1 MSAGVGAGGAR
12 ASDAGPEASHTG
24 QVAAPEA
31 AGIALPVGGPAATRR
46 HRSARSPDGFY
57 GWRIVAASSAA
68 VVLTA
73 PGQTAA
79 VSAFIEPMLGDL
91 GLSRTALSTAYLI
104 GTLTGAAA
112 MPAVG
117 RALDRYGIRRTMAVI
132 GALFGAFLIGLS
144 TVSGIVGVTAGF
156 VGIRMAGQG
165 ALGLAAT
172 TATALWFTR
181 RRGVAV
187 GIVSAVGAAGIS
199 LAPVVLERLVTAY
212 GWRAVWAG
220 EGVLVWL
227 TVIPL
232 ALLVMRDRPEQLGQ
246 RPDGVPYDA
255 HAATGVV
262 GLTRAAAVRTGWFWL
277 VTAAVSVSG
286 MLATAV
292 AFHQI
297 SLLGERGLSTTA
309 AAANFLPQTAAAL
322 FATFTLGA
330 LVDRVSPSR
339 ALAGCM
345 LLLAAG
351 LAWGTVVTPG
361 LSAIGFGL
369 TIGAAGGSV
378 RTLEAATVPRVFG
391 TAHLGAIRGL
401 ITAFSIGSTAF
412 GPVLFAVVQET
423 AGSYRPVLAAS
434 AVLPLLVAVAA
445 LRVRS
450 PALTRPA
457 PTA

>member
-1 MSAGVGAGGAR
+1 VKAPADPGGAVGDGV
-12 ASDAGPEASHTG
+12 STPDLS
-24 QVAAPEA
+24 APEV
-31 AGIALPVGGPAATRR
+31 AGIAVPGAARR
-46 HRSARSPDGFY
+46 RWGQAGAPEGFY

-79 VSAFIEPMLGDL
+79 VSAFIEPMLGEL

-112 MPAVG
+112 MPLVG
-117 RALDRYGIRRTMAVI
+117 RALDRFGVRRTMAIV
-132 GALFGAFLIGLS
+132 GAVFGAFLIGLS
-144 TVSGIVGVTAGF
+144 TVSGIFGVTAGF

-165 ALGLAAT
+165 ALGLTAT

-181 RRGVAV
+181 RRGIAV
-187 GIVSAVGAAGIS
+187 GIVSAVGATGIS
-199 LAPVVLERLVTAY
+199 LAPVLLERLVAEY

-220 EGVLVWL
+220 EGVLIWL

-246 RPDGVPYDA
+246 RPDGVSPGGA
-255 HAATGVV
+255 PALAAV
-262 GLTRAAAVRTGWFWL
+262 GMTRAEAVRTGWFWL
-277 VTAAVSVSG
+277 VTASVSVTG

-297 SLLGERGLSTTA
+297 SLLGERGLSMTE

-322 FATFTLGA
+322 VATFAVGA
-330 LVDRVSPSR
+330 LVDQVSPSR
-339 ALAGCM
+339 ALAACM
-345 LLLAAG
+345 LLLTAG
-351 LAWGTVVTPG
+351 LMWGTVVQPG

-378 RTLEAATVPRVFG
+378 RTLEAATVPKVFG
-391 TAHLGAIRGL
+391 TAHLGSVRGL
-401 ITAFSIGSTAF
+401 VAAFSVGSTAF
-412 GPVLFAVVQET
+412 GPVLFAVVQEAT
-423 AGSYRPVLAAS
+423 GSYRPALVGCAL
-434 AVLPLLVAVAA
+434 LPLLVAAA
-445 LRVRS
+445 AFWVPVPSPTSMTTAPIRVI
-450 PALTRPA
+450 RPS
-457 PTA
+457 

>member
-1 MSAGVGAGGAR
+1 MDTGVAGPLGPGVPESAGVGVPAPYGRPAR
-12 ASDAGPEASHTG
+12 
-24 QVAAPEA
+24 V
-31 AGIALPVGGPAATRR
+31 
-46 HRSARSPDGFY
+46 SARSPQGFY

-79 VSAFIEPMLGDL
+79 VSAFIEPMLGEL
-91 GLSRTALSTAYLI
+91 GLSRTALSTAYLV

-117 RALDRYGIRRTMAVI
+117 RALDRFGVRRTMAVI
-132 GALFGAFLIGLS
+132 GAVFGGFLVGLS
-144 TVSGIVGVTAGF
+144 TVTGIVGVTAGF

-165 ALGLAAT
+165 ALGLTAT

-187 GIVSAVGAAGIS
+187 GVVSAAGAAGIS
-199 LAPVVLERLVTAY
+199 LAPVLLERLVAEY

-220 EGVLVWL
+220 EGLLVWA

-232 ALLVMRDRPEQLGQ
+232 ALLVMKDRPELLGQ
-246 RPDGVPYDA
+246 RPDGVPHESEDSSDVPGFSR
-255 HAATGVV
+255 H
-262 GLTRAAAVRTGWFWL
+262 AAVRTGWFWL
-277 VTAAVSVSG
+277 VASAVSVSG

-297 SLLGERGLSTTA
+297 SLLGERGLSMTA

-322 FATFTLGA
+322 LATFAVGA
-330 LVDRVSPSR
+330 LVDRVAPSQ
-339 ALAGCM
+339 ALAACM

-351 LAWGTVVTPG
+351 LAWGTVVAPG

-369 TIGAAGGSV
+369 VIGAAGGSV

-391 TAHLGAIRGL
+391 TTHLGSIRGL
-401 ITAFSIGSTAF
+401 ITAFSVGSTAF
-412 GPVLFAVVQET
+412 GPLLFAVAREAT
-423 AGSYRPVLAAS
+423 GSYRPVLAGS

-445 LRVRS
+445 LRVRTPQRAAQ
-450 PALTRPA
+450 PATR
-457 PTA
+457 

>member
-1 MSAGVGAGGAR
+1 VIVPANREGAA
-12 ASDAGPEASHTG
+12 ACDA
-24 QVAAPEA
+24 AAPEA
-31 AGIALPVGGPAATRR
+31 AGAAVPAAVRR
-46 HRSARSPDGFY
+46 PGPRSPEGFY

-79 VSAFIEPMLGDL
+79 VSAFIESMLGEL
-91 GLSRTALSTAYLI
+91 GLSRMALSTAYLV

-117 RALDRYGIRRTMAVI
+117 RALDRYGVRRTMAVV
-132 GALFGAFLIGLS
+132 GAVFGAFLIGLS
-144 TVSGIVGVTAGF
+144 TVTGILGVTAGF

-165 ALGLAAT
+165 ALGLTAT

-187 GIVSAVGAAGIS
+187 GTVSAVGAAGIS
-199 LAPVVLERLVTAY
+199 LAPVLLERLVSAY

-220 EGVLVWL
+220 EGLLVWL

-232 ALLVMRDRPEQLGQ
+232 ALLVMRDRPQQLGQ
-246 RPDGVPYDA
+246 RPDGARSDA
-255 HAATGVV
+255 V
-262 GLTRAAAVRTGWFWL
+262 GTSAVGMTRAQAARSGWFWL
-277 VTAAVSVSG
+277 VTAAVSLSG

-297 SLLGERGLSTTA
+297 SLLGERGLSTTE

-322 FATFTLGA
+322 LATLAMGA
-330 LVDRVSPSR
+330 LADRVSPSL
-339 ALAGCM
+339 ALAVCM

-351 LAWGTVVTPG
+351 LAWGTVVEPG
-361 LSAIGFGL
+361 LSAVGFGL

-378 RTLEAATVPRVFG
+378 RALEAATVPKVFG
-391 TAHLGAIRGL
+391 TAHLGSVRGL
-401 ITAFSIGSTAF
+401 VAAFSVGSTAF
-412 GPVLFAVVQET
+412 GPVLFAMVQGAT
-423 AGSYRPVLAAS
+423 GSYRPVLAGS
-434 AVLPLLVAVAA
+434 AVLPLLLAGAA
-445 LRVRS
+445 LVVRQPTVQM
-450 PALTRPA
+450 PAAVTPA
-457 PTA
+457 G

>member
-1 MSAGVGAGGAR
+1 VAVPPSALPPVTRRGRAR
-12 ASDAGPEASHTG
+12 AA
-24 QVAAPEA
+24 
-31 AGIALPVGGPAATRR
+31 
-46 HRSARSPDGFY
+46 DGFY

-79 VSAFIEPMLGDL
+79 VSAFIEPMLGEL

-112 MPAVG
+112 MPVVG
-117 RALDRYGIRRTMAVI
+117 RALDRFGVRRTMALV
-132 GALFGAFLIGLS
+132 GAVFGAFLIGLS
-144 TVSGIVGVTAGF
+144 TVTGIVGVTAGF

-165 ALGLAAT
+165 ALGLTAT

-187 GIVSAVGAAGIS
+187 GIVSAIGAAGIS
-199 LAPVVLERLVTAY
+199 LAPVLLERLVSMY

-220 EGVLVWL
+220 EGLLVWL

-232 ALLVMRDRPEQLGQ
+232 SLLVMKDRPEQLGQ
-246 RPDGVPYDA
+246 RPDGVPPDDA
-255 HAATGVV
+255 DVSGPT
-262 GLTRAAAVRTGWFWL
+262 GLTRGQAVRTGWFWL

-297 SLLGERGLSTTA
+297 SLLGERGLSMPE

-322 FATFTLGA
+322 LATFTVGA
-330 LVDRVSPSR
+330 LVDRISPSL

-345 LLLAAG
+345 LLLAVA
-351 LAWGTVVTPG
+351 LLWATVVAPG

-369 TIGAAGGSV
+369 ALGAAGGSV
-378 RTLEAATVPRVFG
+378 RTLEAATVPKVFG
-391 TAHLGAIRGL
+391 TAHLGSVRGVVA
-401 ITAFSIGSTAF
+401 AFSVGATAV
-412 GPVLFAVVQET
+412 GPVLFAVVQEAT
-423 AGSYRPVLAAS
+423 GSYRPVLLVAS
-434 AVLPLLVAVAA
+434 LLPLLVAAAA
-445 LRVRS
+445 LVVKQ
-450 PALTRPA
+450 PALVADGSGEAVSRLG
-457 PTA
+457 

>member
-1 MSAGVGAGGAR
+1 VSAGAGDGASAP
-12 ASDAGPEASHTG
+12 DL
-24 QVAAPEA
+24 AAPEA
-31 AGIALPVGGPAATRR
+31 AGVAVPRDLGRRGSAL
-46 HRSARSPDGFY
+46 SPEGFY

-79 VSAFIEPMLGDL
+79 VSAFIEPMLGEL

-112 MPAVG
+112 MPSVG
-117 RALDRYGIRRTMAVI
+117 RGLDRLGVRRTMAVV
-132 GALFGAFLIGLS
+132 GGVFGAFLIGLS
-144 TVSGIVGVTAGF
+144 LVTGIVGITAGF

-165 ALGLAAT
+165 ALGLTAT

-181 RRGVAV
+181 RRGMAV

-199 LAPVVLERLVTAY
+199 LAPVLLERLVSAY

-220 EGVLVWL
+220 EGVLIWL

-232 ALLVMRDRPEQLGQ
+232 ALLVMKDRPEQLGQ
-246 RPDGVPYDA
+246 RPDGAGRGGAVSPGA
-255 HAATGVV
+255 V
-262 GLTRAAAVRTGWFWL
+262 GMTRAEASRTGWFWL

-297 SLLGERGLSTTA
+297 SLLGERGLSMTE

-322 FATFTLGA
+322 LATFAVGA
-330 LVDRVSPSR
+330 LVDRVSPSL
-339 ALAGCM
+339 ALAGSM

-351 LAWGTVVTPG
+351 LLWGTVVEPG
-361 LSAIGFGL
+361 VSAIGFGL
-369 TIGAAGGSV
+369 TMGAAGGSV

-391 TAHLGAIRGL
+391 TTHLGSIRGL
-401 ITAFSIGSTAF
+401 VAAFSVGSTAF
-412 GPVLFAVVQET
+412 GPVLFAVVQEAT
-423 AGSYRPVLAAS
+423 GSYRPVLVAA
-434 AVLPLLVAVAA
+434 ALLPLIVAA
-445 LRVRS
+445 ACLRVRE
-450 PALTRPA
+450 PEL
-457 PTA
+457 PTSEPVATARQV

>member
-1 MSAGVGAGGAR
+1 MDAELSRPGYVAALEIAGAGLPAGRPDDAR
-12 ASDAGPEASHTG
+12 G
-24 QVAAPEA
+24 
-31 AGIALPVGGPAATRR
+31 R
-46 HRSARSPDGFY
+46 RSARSPDGFY

-91 GLSRTALSTAYLI
+91 GLSRTALSTAYLV

-117 RALDRYGIRRTMAVI
+117 RALDRFGVRRTMAVV
-132 GALFGAFLIGLS
+132 GVVFGAFLIGLS
-144 TVSGIVGVTAGF
+144 TVTGIVGVTAGF

-165 ALGLAAT
+165 ALGLIAT

-181 RRGVAV
+181 RRGAAV
-187 GIVSAVGAAGIS
+187 GVVSAIGAAGIS
-199 LAPVVLERLVTAY
+199 LAPVLLERLVATY

-220 EGVLVWL
+220 EGLFVWL
-227 TVIPL
+227 TIIPL
-232 ALLVMRDRPEQLGQ
+232 ALLVMKDRPEQLGQ
-246 RPDGVPYDA
+246 RPDGAVHDDPA
-255 HAATGVV
+255 GSGVV
-262 GLTRAAAVRTGWFWL
+262 GMTRAEAVRTGWFWL
-277 VTAAVSVSG
+277 MAAAVSVSG
-286 MLATAV
+286 MLATGV

-297 SLLGERGLSTTA
+297 SLLGERGLSMTA

-322 FATFTLGA
+322 LATLAVGA
-330 LVDRVSPSR
+330 LVDRVAPSR

-345 LLLAAG
+345 VLLAAG

-361 LSAIGFGL
+361 MSAIGFGL

-378 RTLEAATVPRVFG
+378 RALEAATVPRVFG

-401 ITAFSIGSTAF
+401 VAAFSVGSTAF
-412 GPVLFAVVQET
+412 GPVLFAVVQE
-423 AGSYRPVLAAS
+423 AVGSYRPVLAVCA
-434 AVLPLLVAVAA
+434 ALPLLVALAA
-445 LRVRS
+445 VRVPTPK
-450 PALTRPA
+450 PAAER
-457 PTA
+457 

>member
-1 MSAGVGAGGAR
+1 MLILDWPLWRLGSVVPVTLPADRDAAPVQTA
-12 ASDAGPEASHTG
+12 ASD
-24 QVAAPEA
+24 VAAPEA
-31 AGIALPVGGPAATRR
+31 GGIAVPASTLRGR
-46 HRSARSPDGFY
+46 DARSPEGFY
-57 GWRIVAASSAA
+57 GWRIVAASSVA

-79 VSAFIEPMLGDL
+79 VSAFIEPMLGEL

-112 MPAVG
+112 MPLIG
-117 RALDRYGIRRTMAVI
+117 RALDRFGVRRTMAVV
-132 GALFGAFLIGLS
+132 GAVFGAFLIGLS
-144 TVSGIVGVTAGF
+144 AVTGIVGVTAGF

-165 ALGLAAT
+165 ALGLTAT

-187 GIVSAVGAAGIS
+187 GVVSAVGAAGIS
-199 LAPVVLERLVTAY
+199 LAPVLLERLVSAY

-232 ALLVMRDRPEQLGQ
+232 ALLVMKDRPEQLGQ
-246 RPDGVPYDA
+246 RPDGVPDDGEA
-255 HAATGVV
+255 SQAIV
-262 GLTRAAAVRTGWFWL
+262 GMTRAQAARTGWFWL
-277 VTAAVSVSG
+277 VAAAVSVSG

-297 SLLGERGLSTTA
+297 SLLGERGLSMTA

-322 FATFTLGA
+322 VATFAVGA

-345 LLLAAG
+345 VLLAVA
-351 LAWGTVVTPG
+351 LLWGTVVEPG

-378 RTLEAATVPRVFG
+378 RTLEAATVPKVFG
-391 TAHLGAIRGL
+391 TAHLGSIRGL
-401 ITAFSIGSTAF
+401 VAAFSVGSTAF
-412 GPVLFAVVQET
+412 GPVLFAVVQEAT
-423 AGSYRPVLAAS
+423 GSYRPVLAGS

-445 LRVRS
+445 FVVRE
-450 PALTRPA
+450 PART
-457 PTA
+457 

>member
-1 MSAGVGAGGAR
+1 MDAKSSRPGYLAAAETAGANV
-12 ASDAGPEASHTG
+12 
-24 QVAAPEA
+24 
-31 AGIALPVGGPAATRR
+31 PVGRPDDVRGRR
-46 HRSARSPDGFY
+46 PARSPDGFY

-91 GLSRTALSTAYLI
+91 GLSRTALSTAYLV

-117 RALDRYGIRRTMAVI
+117 RALDRFGVRRTMAVV
-132 GALFGAFLIGLS
+132 GAVFGAFLIAMS

-165 ALGLAAT
+165 ALGLTAT

-181 RRGVAV
+181 RRGAAV
-187 GIVSAVGAAGIS
+187 GVVSAIGAAGIS
-199 LAPVVLERLVTAY
+199 LAPVLLERLVATY

-220 EGVLVWL
+220 EGLLVWL

-232 ALLVMRDRPEQLGQ
+232 ALLVMKDRPEQLGQ
-246 RPDGVPYDA
+246 RPDGDVHDDQA
-255 HAATGVV
+255 GSGVV
-262 GLTRAAAVRTGWFWL
+262 GMTRAAAVRTGWFWL
-277 VTAAVSVSG
+277 MTAAVSVSG

-297 SLLGERGLSTTA
+297 SLLGERGLSMTA

-322 FATFTLGA
+322 IATFAVGA
-330 LVDRVSPSR
+330 LVDRVAPSQ

-361 LSAIGFGL
+361 MSAIGFGL

-391 TAHLGAIRGL
+391 TAHLGSIRGL
-401 ITAFSIGSTAF
+401 VAAFSVGSTAF
-412 GPVLFAVVQET
+412 GPVVFAVVQEAT
-423 AGSYRPVLAAS
+423 GSYRPVLAVS
-434 AVLPLLVAVAA
+434 ATLPLLVALAA
-445 LRVRS
+445 VRVRTPK
-450 PALTRPA
+450 PAVQS
-457 PTA
+457 